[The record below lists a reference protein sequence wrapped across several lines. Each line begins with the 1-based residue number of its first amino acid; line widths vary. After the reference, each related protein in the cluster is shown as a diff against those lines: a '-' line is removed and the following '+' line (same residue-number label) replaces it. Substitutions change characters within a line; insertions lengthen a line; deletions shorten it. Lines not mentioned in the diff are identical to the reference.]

1 MNAKL
6 IISDSY
12 MGIFIPRD
20 FSDSV
25 LNFINGK
32 SNLPF
37 TQNDEIIASFYIFGK
52 DHKVNGEL
60 EITNVKDIARK
71 TMEQVARQVSIYA
84 NNPISMNQESL
95 RENFNK
101 RSMQIL
107 IDSNNKIGNKKID
120 SDITKRIARDPTI
133 LSECYAWHLA
143 YYKQD
148 YFFKLFNPLSGA
160 DLPPDL
166 AEQLEGRMLMLGFN
180 VKDSAELTYDDPII
194 PFLQWLSK
202 WTK

>member
-1 MNAKL
+1 L

-20 FSDSV
+20 FSYRV

-37 TQNDEIIASFYIFGK
+37 TQKDELVASFYIFGK
-52 DHKVNGEL
+52 DYKVNGEM
-60 EITNVKDIARK
+60 EIINVKDIARK
-71 TMEQVARQVSIYA
+71 TMDQLARQIRIYS
-84 NNPISMNQESL
+84 NNPINMNQEML

-107 IDSNNKIGNKKID
+107 IDSNNKNSNKKVNF
-120 SDITKRIARDPTI
+120 DITKRISKDPTI
-133 LSECYAWHLA
+133 LTDCYAWHLA

-148 YFFKLFNPLSGA
+148 YFFKLFNPLRGI
-160 DLPPDL
+160 DLPADIV
-166 AEQLEGRMLMLGFN
+166 EQLEGRMLLLGFN
-180 VKDSAELTYDDPII
+180 VKNSKLLPYDDPIV
-194 PFLQWLSK
+194 PFFYWLK
-202 WTK
+202 EGVKQ

>member
-1 MNAKL
+1 
-6 IISDSY
+6 

-20 FSDSV
+20 FSYRV

-32 SNLPF
+32 TNLPF
-37 TQNDEIIASFYIFGK
+37 TQKDELVASFYIFGK
-52 DHKVNGEL
+52 DHRVNGQL

-71 TMEQVARQVSIYA
+71 TMEQVARQVRIYA
-84 NNPISMNQESL
+84 NNPLNMNQEML

-107 IDSNNKIGNKKID
+107 IDSNSKNSNKKVNF
-120 SDITKRIARDPTI
+120 DITKRISKDPTI

-148 YFFKLFNPLSGA
+148 YFFKLFNPLRGIDLPA
-160 DLPPDL
+160 DLV
-166 AEQLEGRMLMLGFN
+166 EQLEGRMLLLGFN
-180 VKDSAELTYDDPII
+180 VKNSKILPYDDPIV
-194 PFLQWLSK
+194 PFLYWIK
-202 WTK
+202 DGAK

>member
-1 MNAKL
+1 MQKL

-20 FSDSV
+20 FSNRV

-32 SNLPF
+32 TNLPF
-37 TQNDEIIASFYIFGK
+37 TQKDEIIASFYIFGK

-71 TMEQVARQVSIYA
+71 TMEQIARQVRIYA
-84 NNPISMNQESL
+84 NNPLSMNQESL

-107 IDSNNKIGNKKID
+107 IDSNNKNSNKKINF
-120 SDITKRIARDPTI
+120 DITKRISRDPTI
-133 LSECYAWHLA
+133 LSECYGWHLA

-148 YFFKLFNPLSGA
+148 YFFKLFNPLRGT

-166 AEQLEGRMLMLGFN
+166 LEQLEGRMLMLGFN
-180 VKDSAELTYDDPII
+180 VKNSAKLTYDDPII
-194 PFLQWLSK
+194 PFLQWLNE

>member
-1 MNAKL
+1 
-6 IISDSY
+6 

-20 FSDSV
+20 FSNRV
-25 LNFINGK
+25 LDFLNGK
-32 SNLPF
+32 TNLPF
-37 TQNDEIIASFYIFGK
+37 TQKDEIIASFYIFGK

-71 TMEQVARQVSIYA
+71 TMEQIARQVRIYA
-84 NNPISMNQESL
+84 NNPLSMNQESL

-107 IDSNNKIGNKKID
+107 IDSNNKNSNKKINFD
-120 SDITKRIARDPTI
+120 TTKRISRDPTI

-148 YFFKLFNPLSGA
+148 YFFKLFNPLRGTN
-160 DLPPDL
+160 LPPDL

-180 VKDSAELTYDDPII
+180 VKNSEKLTYDDPII
-194 PFLQWLSK
+194 PFLQWLNE
-202 WTK
+202 WTN

>member
-1 MNAKL
+1 MQKL

-20 FSDSV
+20 FSNRV
-25 LNFINGK
+25 LNFINDK

-37 TQNDEIIASFYIFGK
+37 TQKDEIIASFYIFGK

-71 TMEQVARQVSIYA
+71 TMEQIARQVRIYA

-107 IDSNNKIGNKKID
+107 IDSNNKNSNKKINF
-120 SDITKRIARDPTI
+120 DITKRISSDPTI

-148 YFFKLFNPLSGA
+148 YFFKLFNPLRGT

-166 AEQLEGRMLMLGFN
+166 VEQLEGRMLMLGFN
-180 VKDSAELTYDDPII
+180 VKNSAKLTYDDPII
-194 PFLQWLSK
+194 PFLQWLNE

>member
-71 TMEQVARQVSIYA
+71 TMEQVARQVNIYA

-107 IDSNNKIGNKKID
+107 IDSNNKIGSKKINF
-120 SDITKRIARDPTI
+120 DITKRIARDPTI

>member
-1 MNAKL
+1 MRKL

-20 FSDSV
+20 FSNRV

-37 TQNDEIIASFYIFGK
+37 TQKDEIIASFYIFGK

-71 TMEQVARQVSIYA
+71 TMEQVARQVRIYA
-84 NNPISMNQESL
+84 NNPIRMNQESL

-107 IDSNNKIGNKKID
+107 IDSNNNNSNKKINF
-120 SDITKRIARDPTI
+120 DITKRISRDPTI

-148 YFFKLFNPLSGA
+148 YFFKLFNPLRGT

-180 VKDSAELTYDDPII
+180 VKNSAKLTYDDPIV
-194 PFLQWLSK
+194 PFLQWLNE

>member
-1 MNAKL
+1 MEKL

-20 FSDSV
+20 FSNRV

-37 TQNDEIIASFYIFGK
+37 TQKDEIIASFYIFGK

-71 TMEQVARQVSIYA
+71 TMEQVARQVRIYA
-84 NNPISMNQESL
+84 NNPIRMNQESL

-107 IDSNNKIGNKKID
+107 IDSNNNNSNKKINF
-120 SDITKRIARDPTI
+120 DITKRISRDPTI

-148 YFFKLFNPLSGA
+148 YFFKLFNPLRGT

-180 VKDSAELTYDDPII
+180 VKNSAKLTYDDPIV
-194 PFLQWLSK
+194 PFLQWLNE

>member
-1 MNAKL
+1 MRKL

-20 FSDSV
+20 FSNRV

-37 TQNDEIIASFYIFGK
+37 TQKDEIIASFYIFGK
-52 DHKVNGEL
+52 DHKVKGEL

-71 TMEQVARQVSIYA
+71 TMEQVARQVRIYA

-107 IDSNNKIGNKKID
+107 IDSNNKNSNKKINF
-120 SDITKRIARDPTI
+120 DITKRISRDPTI

-148 YFFKLFNPLSGA
+148 YFFKLFNPLRGTN
-160 DLPPDL
+160 LPPDL

-180 VKDSAELTYDDPII
+180 VKNSAKLSYDDPMI
-194 PFLQWLSK
+194 PFLQWLNE

>member
-1 MNAKL
+1 MQKL

-20 FSDSV
+20 FSNRV

-37 TQNDEIIASFYIFGK
+37 TQKDEIIASFYIFGK

-71 TMEQVARQVSIYA
+71 TMEQIARQVRIYA

-107 IDSNNKIGNKKID
+107 IDSDNKNSNKKINF
-120 SDITKRIARDPTI
+120 DITKRISRDPTI

-148 YFFKLFNPLSGA
+148 YFFKLFNPLRGT

-166 AEQLEGRMLMLGFN
+166 VEQLEGRMLMLGFN
-180 VKDSAELTYDDPII
+180 VKNSAKLTYDDPII
-194 PFLQWLSK
+194 PFLQWLNE

>member
-1 MNAKL
+1 
-6 IISDSY
+6 

-20 FSDSV
+20 FSNRV
-25 LNFINGK
+25 LDFLNGK
-32 SNLPF
+32 TNLPF
-37 TQNDEIIASFYIFGK
+37 TQKEEIIASFYIFGK

-71 TMEQVARQVSIYA
+71 TMEQIARQVRIYA
-84 NNPISMNQESL
+84 NNPLSMNQESL

-107 IDSNNKIGNKKID
+107 IDSNNKNSNKKINFD
-120 SDITKRIARDPTI
+120 TTKRISRDPTI

-148 YFFKLFNPLSGA
+148 YFFKLFNPLRGT

-180 VKDSAELTYDDPII
+180 VKNSAKLTYDDPII
-194 PFLQWLSK
+194 PFLQWLNE

>member
-1 MNAKL
+1 MRNL

-20 FSDSV
+20 FSNRV
-25 LNFINGK
+25 LDFLNGK
-32 SNLPF
+32 TNLPF
-37 TQNDEIIASFYIFGK
+37 TQKDEIIASFYIFGK

-71 TMEQVARQVSIYA
+71 TMEQITRQVRIYA

-107 IDSNNKIGNKKID
+107 IDSNNKNSNKKINFD
-120 SDITKRIARDPTI
+120 TTKRISRDPTI

-148 YFFKLFNPLSGA
+148 YFFKLFNPLRGTN
-160 DLPPDL
+160 LPPDL

-180 VKDSAELTYDDPII
+180 VKNSAKLNCDDPII
-194 PFLQWLSK
+194 PFLQWLNER
-202 WTK
+202 TG

>member
-1 MNAKL
+1 
-6 IISDSY
+6 

-20 FSDSV
+20 FSNRV

-32 SNLPF
+32 TNLPF
-37 TQNDEIIASFYIFGK
+37 TQKDEIIASFYIFGK

-71 TMEQVARQVSIYA
+71 TMEQIARQVRIYA
-84 NNPISMNQESL
+84 NNPLSMNQESL

-107 IDSNNKIGNKKID
+107 IDSNNKNSNKKMNF
-120 SDITKRIARDPTI
+120 DITKRISGDPTI
-133 LSECYAWHLA
+133 LSECYAWHIA

-148 YFFKLFNPLSGA
+148 YFFNLFNTLRGT

-166 AEQLEGRMLMLGFN
+166 VEQLEGRMLMLGFN
-180 VKDSAELTYDDPII
+180 VKDSAKLTFDDPLI
-194 PFLQWLSK
+194 PFLQWLNEL
-202 WTK
+202 TK

>member
-1 MNAKL
+1 
-6 IISDSY
+6 

-20 FSDSV
+20 FSYRV

-32 SNLPF
+32 TNLPF
-37 TQNDEIIASFYIFGK
+37 TQKDELVASFYIFGK
-52 DHKVNGEL
+52 DHRVNGQL

-71 TMEQVARQVSIYA
+71 TMDQVASQVRIYA
-84 NNPISMNQESL
+84 NNPINMNQEML

-107 IDSNNKIGNKKID
+107 IDSNSKNSNKKVNF
-120 SDITKRIARDPTI
+120 DITKRISKDPTI

-148 YFFKLFNPLSGA
+148 YFFKLFNPLKGIDLPA
-160 DLPPDL
+160 DLV
-166 AEQLEGRMLMLGFN
+166 EQLEGRMLLLGFN
-180 VKDSAELTYDDPII
+180 VKDSTKLPYDDPII
-194 PFLQWLSK
+194 PFLYWLK
-202 WTK
+202 EWAE

>member
-1 MNAKL
+1 
-6 IISDSY
+6 

-20 FSDSV
+20 FSYRV

-32 SNLPF
+32 TNLPF
-37 TQNDEIIASFYIFGK
+37 TQKDELVASFYIFGK
-52 DHKVNGEL
+52 DHRVNGQL

-71 TMEQVARQVSIYA
+71 TMDQVASQVRIYA
-84 NNPISMNQESL
+84 NNPINMNQEML

-107 IDSNNKIGNKKID
+107 IDSNSKYSNKKVNF
-120 SDITKRIARDPTI
+120 DITKRISKDPTI

-148 YFFKLFNPLSGA
+148 YFFKLFNPLKGIDLPA
-160 DLPPDL
+160 DLV
-166 AEQLEGRMLMLGFN
+166 EQLEGRMLLLGFN
-180 VKDSAELTYDDPII
+180 VKDSTKLPYDDPII
-194 PFLQWLSK
+194 PFLYWLK
-202 WTK
+202 EWAK